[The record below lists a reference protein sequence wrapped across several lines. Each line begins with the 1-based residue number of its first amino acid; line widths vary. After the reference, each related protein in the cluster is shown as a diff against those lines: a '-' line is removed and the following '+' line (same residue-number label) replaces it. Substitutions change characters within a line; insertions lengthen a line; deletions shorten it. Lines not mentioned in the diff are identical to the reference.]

1 MYACYYE
8 HQTQLQFAD
17 GPTQRSIATLFRDR
31 AMKVGFMTDKILLYL
46 GRSFSFRIT
55 IDVEEDKMNCT
66 DFKCHFDRFWQ
77 LYTPCNHH
85 PKQHTELYPHSEK
98 LPLLI
103 MSLITTWIWVNH
115 FLISITLK
123 KLSLLGLHT
132 HGIVCVW
139 PLSHKIMIMRFI
151 LVMCITVVYS
161 FLLPSSITLC
171 ESNMICLSISSS

>member
-66 DFKCHFDRFWQ
+66 DFKCHFDRF
-77 LYTPCNHH
+77 
-85 PKQHTELYPHSEK
+85 
-98 LPLLI
+98 
-103 MSLITTWIWVNH
+103 
-115 FLISITLK
+115 
-123 KLSLLGLHT
+123 
-132 HGIVCVW
+132 
-139 PLSHKIMIMRFI
+139 
-151 LVMCITVVYS
+151 
-161 FLLPSSITLC
+161 
-171 ESNMICLSISSS
+171 